1 MTNISLSPPRVTA
14 LLPAYN
20 GSAFIEETL
29 HSIAN
34 QSYSNLVVL
43 ISVDVSDDDT
53 AKRCKLFA
61 LSDQRFTVVCQ
72 TQRLGWV
79 RNSNELLRL
88 AQSDLCFFIGHD
100 DLIDKEYISSLVTAF
115 AKNDKASI
123 AYSDMTYFPSEN
135 QEDLVAC
142 RGLDGVSDPL
152 TRGGLVLSWDPGWW
166 ASYRGLFRLDIAR
179 AGRPLRSHLM
189 GEYAA
194 DWPFLMYFA
203 LRGECIR
210 VRQALYRKR
219 IHSTSLSRNWS
230 SGPLQ
235 HMGVSLSCAQ
245 VILESDL
252 KNRTSA
258 LLLIIL
264 AGRFNYFLLRSS
276 AGRVLRLL
284 RKIRTTLASQ
294 IR

>member
-1 MTNISLSPPRVTA
+1 MSTSAPRVTA
-14 LLPAYN
+14 LVAAYN
-20 GSAFIEETL
+20 ASEFIEETL

-34 QSYSNLVVL
+34 QSYSNLAVL

-53 AKRCKLFA
+53 ARRCEQFA
-61 LSDQRFTVVCQ
+61 LADQRFTVVCQ

-79 RNSNELLRL
+79 RNANELLRI

-100 DLIDKEYISSLVTAF
+100 DLIDQEYVSTLVTAF
-115 AKNDKASI
+115 AQNDQASI
-123 AYSDMTYFPSEN
+123 AYSDMTFFHAEG
-135 QEDLVAC
+135 QEEAVVC
-142 RGLDGVSDPL
+142 KGLDGVTDPL
-152 TRGGLVLSWDPGWW
+152 TRGRVVLQWIPGWW

-179 AGRPLRSHLM
+179 AGPPLRSHLG

-210 VRQALYRKR
+210 VRRVLYRKR
-219 IHSTSLSRNWS
+219 SHAASLSSTWR

-235 HMGVSLSCAQ
+235 RLCVSLSCAQ
-245 VILESDL
+245 VILEADL
-252 KNRTSA
+252 KNKTA
-258 LLLIIL
+258 AVLLTIL
-264 AGRFNYFLLRSS
+264 AGRLSKFVLRFY
-276 AGRVLRLL
+276 AGRVLQQL
-284 RKIRTTLASQ
+284 RKFRTALASW